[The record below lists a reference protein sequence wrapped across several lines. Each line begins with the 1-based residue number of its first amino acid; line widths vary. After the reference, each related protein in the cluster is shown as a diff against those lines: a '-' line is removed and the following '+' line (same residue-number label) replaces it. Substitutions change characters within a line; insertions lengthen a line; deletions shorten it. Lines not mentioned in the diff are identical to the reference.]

1 MFLTGLDRVLNDS
14 GVRWTARPG
23 WQTRTAH
30 RGGLREV
37 RAVMWHT
44 TETATSAFRNS
55 TVPTLGYVTARAGQN
70 WPLYNI
76 LIGRDGHAYLIAAGT
91 SAHAGKGT
99 GFGMPRDQG
108 NYYSVGVSFDSNNNP
123 TPINAAQLEAGAR
136 IGAAF
141 DREWKN
147 KLRHVMHG
155 EWAPK
160 RRSDPTRV
168 PGEIG
173 RAH

>member
-14 GVRWTARPG
+14 GVRWTARAG

-44 TETATSAFRNS
+44 TETGTASFRRS
-55 TVPTLGYVTARAGQN
+55 TVPTLGYVQSGLGY
-70 WPLYNI
+70 PLYNI

-99 GFGMPRDQG
+99 GQ
-108 NYYSVGVSFDSNNNP
+108 
-123 TPINAAQLEAGAR
+123 
-136 IGAAF
+136 
-141 DREWKN
+141 DRKSTRLN
-147 KLRHVMHG
+147 SSHV
-155 EWAPK
+155 AISYAVFCLK
-160 RRSDPTRV
+160 K
-168 PGEIG
+168 
-173 RAH
+173 